1 MQSRNQPVGKRVGGI
16 SFGREEG
23 YIPGGVFANHQMA
36 TTGNVE
42 LTGRLFGVIGVM

>member
-1 MQSRNQPVGKRVGGI
+1 MQSRNQPVGKRVGGL

-42 LTGRLFGVIGVM
+42 LTGRILGVIGVV